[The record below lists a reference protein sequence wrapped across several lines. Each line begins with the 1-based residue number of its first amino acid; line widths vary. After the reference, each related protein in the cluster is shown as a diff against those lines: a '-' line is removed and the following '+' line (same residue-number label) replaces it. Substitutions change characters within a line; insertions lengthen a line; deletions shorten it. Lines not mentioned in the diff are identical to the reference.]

1 MKTKFNQELYAQ
13 IKAKKYKPFSSIGQW
28 RLRVVEKEKEKEVT
42 EKGSSTPA
50 QDEGRATSPS
60 ASFEEITPRAKKSK
74 TGDKGK
80 EKVGASVWAD
90 AGIALARANKVVTPE
105 ELKEISGV
113 PSHKMVSRHVH
124 KFVQV
129 IFFHFLLSS
138 SISITY
144 LS

>member
-1 MKTKFNQELYAQ
+1 MTTKFNQELYAQ
-13 IKAKKYKPFSSIGQW
+13 IKAKKNEPLSSISQW

-42 EKGSSTPA
+42 EKGLSTPA
-50 QDEGRATSPS
+50 QDEGRAASPS
-60 ASFEEITPRAKKSK
+60 ASFEEITPCVKKSK

-90 AGIALARANKVVTPE
+90 VGIALAQANKVVTLE
-105 ELKEISGV
+105 ELKEISSV
-113 PSHKMVSRHVH
+113 PSYEMVSRHVH